1 MNSEIFREYDIRGM
15 VGTDLTD
22 EVVTQLGQGIGTKM
36 RRQGLVRVSV
46 SRDVRLSSEGFSK
59 ALISGLRSTGVD
71 VVDLGLTATPIL
83 YYSLFSLDVEGGIMI
98 TGSHNPPE
106 FNGFKVAIGDST
118 IHGKEIQEIREIIE
132 GGMFAKGE
140 GRLLEENIVP
150 AYLEMIKERIK
161 FGKKLKVVL
170 DAGNGVG
177 GMFAPQ
183 LIRDLGC
190 EVVELYCEPDGH
202 FPNHFPDP
210 TVEKNLLDLIKKVKE
225 EKADVG
231 IAYDGDA
238 DRIGVVDEKGGII
251 WGDQLMV
258 IFAREILSRKKGARI
273 VFEVKCSQNLPKDIE
288 KHGGVP
294 VMSATGHSLIK
305 NKMKEVGAELAGE
318 MSGHIFFS
326 DGYHGFD
333 DAIYA
338 SCRLLQILS
347 NSDQTISDM
356 LADLPKTFTTPEI
369 RIDCPDS
376 EKFNIVADMT
386 KELKEKYNVVDVDGA
401 RVIFEDGWGLI
412 RASNTQPILVL
423 RFESLTPEGLERM
436 RGLFYNKIK
445 NYPVFVDLKPF

>member
-258 IFAREILSRKKGARI
+258 IFAREILSRKKGA
-273 VFEVKCSQNLPKDIE
+273 
-288 KHGGVP
+288 
-294 VMSATGHSLIK
+294 
-305 NKMKEVGAELAGE
+305 
-318 MSGHIFFS
+318 
-326 DGYHGFD
+326 
-333 DAIYA
+333 
-338 SCRLLQILS
+338 
-347 NSDQTISDM
+347 
-356 LADLPKTFTTPEI
+356 
-369 RIDCPDS
+369 
-376 EKFNIVADMT
+376 
-386 KELKEKYNVVDVDGA
+386 
-401 RVIFEDGWGLI
+401 
-412 RASNTQPILVL
+412 
-423 RFESLTPEGLERM
+423 
-436 RGLFYNKIK
+436 
-445 NYPVFVDLKPF
+445 